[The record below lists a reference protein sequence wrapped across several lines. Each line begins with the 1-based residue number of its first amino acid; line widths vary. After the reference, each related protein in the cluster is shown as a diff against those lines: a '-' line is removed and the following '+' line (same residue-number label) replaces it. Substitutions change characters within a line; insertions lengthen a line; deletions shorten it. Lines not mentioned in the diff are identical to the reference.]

1 MFFSVILYLILFILL
16 FQGAVPKGNAT
27 RENIMKL
34 GLKEGQV
41 VFKCPKCISIKP
53 ERAHHCRYVCFVFS
67 FFSPRKSNINIIIN
81 VVFFFI

>member
-1 MFFSVILYLILFILL
+1 MVWYIL
-16 FQGAVPKGNAT
+16 QGAVPKGNAT

-53 ERAHHCRYVCFVFS
+53 DRAHHCRYGSEILKITNQLTIYCHIYDVGHYKNGFH
-67 FFSPRKSNINIIIN
+67 
-81 VVFFFI
+81 

>member
-1 MFFSVILYLILFILL
+1 M

-53 ERAHHCRYVCFVFS
+53 ERAHHCRYVYLVFIWPNKKRVS
-67 FFSPRKSNINIIIN
+67 QALPHLFQMPLISLFCRLEKKNGLI
-81 VVFFFI
+81 